1 MQMASSSSWR
11 RIVEPFISLILCD
24 TIPLIY
30 DLDWEPD
37 THLQIRTAEYGLIEA
52 YFITQQT
59 SYVRLAGERG
69 RSCMVI
75 LYGIFAAFGL

>member
-1 MQMASSSSWR
+1 MSH
-11 RIVEPFISLILCD
+11 ISFH
-24 TIPLIY
+24 
-30 DLDWEPD
+30 LDWEPD

-59 SYVRLAGERG
+59 SYVRLAGERD

>member
-1 MQMASSSSWR
+1 MIWIGSR
-11 RIVEPFISLILCD
+11 
-24 TIPLIY
+24 
-30 DLDWEPD
+30 
-37 THLQIRTAEYGLIEA
+37 IRTYKSELRSTYGLIKA
-52 YFITQQT
+52 YIITQQT